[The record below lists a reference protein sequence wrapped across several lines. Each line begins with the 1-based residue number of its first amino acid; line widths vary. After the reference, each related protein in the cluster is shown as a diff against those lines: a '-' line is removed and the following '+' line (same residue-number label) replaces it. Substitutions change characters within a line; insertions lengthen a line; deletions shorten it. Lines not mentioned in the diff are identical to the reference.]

1 MFRSLKLMAFIVL
14 GGMIVGCIPESD
26 NPITPLADAT
36 QDNSLSG
43 VWSVQDEE
51 SLRYLHIGAETDK
64 GVSSDEAE
72 PGLMRLWFLTHR
84 KGDNGVGLE
93 KPFSMRFFVSRV
105 GDQRFANGILPFED
119 TPGIPSAEPVKYY
132 LMRYKVDG
140 DRLTLSGINFEAVAV
155 AIESGELGGTVKR
168 EGKELKS
175 VHLTDSSEHLR
186 EYLSGAGADK
196 LFPEKGQTVFR
207 RVR

>member
-1 MFRSLKLMAFIVL
+1 MFRSLKLIVCAFMV
-14 GGMIVGCIPESD
+14 GMSAGCIPESD

-36 QDNSLSG
+36 QDSTLSG
-43 VWSVQDEE
+43 VWSVTDEE
-51 SLRYLHIGAETDK
+51 SVRYLHIGAETDK
-64 GVSSDEAE
+64 GVTTDEAE
-72 PGLMRLWFLTHR
+72 PGLMRLWFMTHR
-84 KGDNGVGLE
+84 KAEHGVGLE
-93 KPFSMRFFVSRV
+93 KPFSMRFFVSQV
-105 GDQRFANGILPFED
+105 GDHHFANGILPFED
-119 TPGIPSAEPVKYY
+119 TPGVPSAEPVKFY

-140 DRLTLSGINFEAVAV
+140 DRLTLSGINFEAVAA

-168 EGKELKS
+168 DGKELKS

-186 EYLSGAGADK
+186 DYLGGAGADK